1 MAHWHTQESLARQ
14 HREDLDREA
23 VRASRVA
30 EAKASS
36 TASAPTAPAE
46 LTPTRATDW
55 LRARAAHVVSI
66 AALRARF
73 VR

>member
-36 TASAPTAPAE
+36 TASAPTE

-55 LRARAAHVVSI
+55 LRAHAPHVVSV